1 MNDHEQRPAR
11 FPWPPVIY
19 LLAIVIAATLG
30 IFYPLPWIGPPLS
43 DLLFAIG
50 WLLIAGFVFIDVQAM
65 RTLHKAGTA
74 ILPTRGADTLVTS
87 GPFSFSRNPIY
98 LGNSMLTAGIG
109 LVAGNAWFFATLI
122 VACFLTQKLAIE
134 PEEKHLGLRFG
145 KKYRDYQKR
154 VRRWF

>member
-19 LLAIVIAATLG
+19 LSAIVIAAMLG

-50 WLLIAGFVFIDVQAM
+50 WLLIAGFVFIDLQAM
-65 RTLHKAGTA
+65 RTLHRAGTA

-109 LVAGNAWFFATLI
+109 LVAGNAWFFAALI

>member
-19 LLAIVIAATLG
+19 LSAIVIAAVLG

-50 WLLIAGFVFIDVQAM
+50 WLLIAGFVFIDLQAM
-65 RTLHKAGTA
+65 RTLHRAGTA

-109 LVAGNAWFFATLI
+109 LVAGNAWFFASLV

>member
-19 LLAIVIAATLG
+19 LSAIVIAAVLG

-50 WLLIAGFVFIDVQAM
+50 WLLIAGFVFIDLQAM
-65 RTLHKAGTA
+65 RTLHRAGTA

-109 LVAGNAWFFATLI
+109 LLAGNAWFFASLI

>member
-19 LLAIVIAATLG
+19 LSAIMIAAVLG

-50 WLLIAGFVFIDVQAM
+50 WLLIAGFVFIDLQAM
-65 RTLHKAGTA
+65 RTLHRAGTA

-109 LVAGNAWFFATLI
+109 LVAGNAWFFASLI

>member
-19 LLAIVIAATLG
+19 LSAIVIAAMLG

-50 WLLIAGFVFIDVQAM
+50 WLLIAGFVFIDLQAM
-65 RTLHKAGTA
+65 RTLHRAGTA

-109 LVAGNAWFFATLI
+109 LVAGNAWFFASLI

>member
-19 LLAIVIAATLG
+19 LSAIVIAAVLG

-50 WLLIAGFVFIDVQAM
+50 WLLIAGFVFIDLQAM
-65 RTLHKAGTA
+65 RTLHRAGTA

-109 LVAGNAWFFATLI
+109 LVAGNAWFFANLI

>member
-19 LLAIVIAATLG
+19 LSAIVIAAVLG

-50 WLLIAGFVFIDVQAM
+50 WLLIAGFVFIDLQAM
-65 RTLHKAGTA
+65 RTLHRAGTT

-109 LVAGNAWFFATLI
+109 LVAGNAWFFASLI

>member
-19 LLAIVIAATLG
+19 LSAIVIAAALG

-50 WLLIAGFVFIDVQAM
+50 WLLIVGFVFIDVQAM

-109 LVAGNAWFFATLI
+109 LVAGNAWFFASLI

>member
-19 LLAIVIAATLG
+19 LSAIVIAAVLG

-50 WLLIAGFVFIDVQAM
+50 WLLIAGFVFIDLQAM
-65 RTLHKAGTA
+65 RTLHRAGTA

-109 LVAGNAWFFATLI
+109 LVAGNAWFFASLI

>member
-1 MNDHEQRPAR
+1 MNDHEQRPAC

-19 LLAIVIAATLG
+19 LSAIVIAAVLG

-50 WLLIAGFVFIDVQAM
+50 WLLIAGFVFIDLQAM
-65 RTLHKAGTA
+65 RTLHRAGTA

-109 LVAGNAWFFATLI
+109 LVAGNAWFFASLI

>member
-19 LLAIVIAATLG
+19 LSAIVIAAVLG

-50 WLLIAGFVFIDVQAM
+50 WLLIASFVFIDLQAM
-65 RTLHKAGTA
+65 RTLHRAGTA

-109 LVAGNAWFFATLI
+109 LVAGNAWFFASLI